1 LRLKHHMT
9 RLAHDQLAKQY
20 LQELLSEWGQLQT
33 SYDIASEVRQIDVW
47 FVPTGAAS
55 ARDETLGLLGQMA
68 ATACVFEPFRNQ
80 PSPGEVRNCQLKLY
94 VLHGDLVRS
103 ARRDNRTLAEADLPY
118 LWILSPSC
126 SARLI
131 AGFGA
136 TEKLES
142 WEPGVYLM
150 PEFHKTAL
158 VAINQLPVN
167 QNTLWL
173 RVLGRG
179 ATQEQ
184 AIAELVALPEENVHR
199 RQLLEILANWRI
211 NLEINQN
218 VSDEDKELIMNL
230 SPAYLRWREETLQ
243 EGLQTGLQT
252 GRQEGLQEG
261 LQEGQRLMVESM
273 LAARFG
279 AVDEELSQIITP
291 LMQLDA
297 RERALLILQLSRSEL
312 VARFRE
318 PSN

>member
-1 LRLKHHMT
+1 
-9 RLAHDQLAKQY
+9 
-20 LQELLSEWGQLQT
+20 
-33 SYDIASEVRQIDVW
+33 
-47 FVPTGAAS
+47 
-55 ARDETLGLLGQMA
+55 
-68 ATACVFEPFRNQ
+68 
-80 PSPGEVRNCQLKLY
+80 
-94 VLHGDLVRS
+94 
-103 ARRDNRTLAEADLPY
+103 
-118 LWILSPSC
+118 
-126 SARLI
+126 
-131 AGFGA
+131 
-136 TEKLES
+136 
-142 WEPGVYLM
+142 M

-184 AIAELVALPEENVHR
+184 AIAELVALPEENAYR

-230 SPAYLRWREETLQ
+230 SPAYLQWREATLQ
-243 EGLQTGLQT
+243 EGLQAGLQTGLQT
-252 GRQEGLQEG
+252 GLQEG
-261 LQEGQRLMVESM
+261 RQEGQRLMVENM
-273 LAARFG
+273 LAVRFG

-297 RERALLILQLSRSEL
+297 PERARLLLQLSRSEL
-312 VARFRE
+312 LARFRE